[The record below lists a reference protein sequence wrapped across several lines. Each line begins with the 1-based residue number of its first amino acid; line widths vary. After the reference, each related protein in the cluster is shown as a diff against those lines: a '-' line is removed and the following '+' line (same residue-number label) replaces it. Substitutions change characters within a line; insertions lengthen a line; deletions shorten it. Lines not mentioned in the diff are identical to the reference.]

1 MQILF
6 MTTML
11 RGVGVEPVLYAD
23 GGCSDSCTSDES
35 RVPTVRESQGILNYI
50 CVLSIVLLVL
60 RIKKLVGEN
69 YLFCRENSV
78 KMNSAKF

>member
-23 GGCSDSCTSDES
+23 GGCSDSC
-35 RVPTVRESQGILNYI
+35 TVRESQGILNYI